1 MPRHVSGVFLRN
13 DRVRTAHGT
22 TARVAT
28 KDRKHSTRA
37 LLIAI
42 GSADLVITSALAF
55 PVGAEVTVAI
65 TLPGRYIE
73 FEVLG
78 KVEWENGANF
88 GITLDY
94 LSARQAYAITLA
106 RQLLRAPLAA
116 VAPRRAAQRER

>member
-1 MPRHVSGVFLRN
+1 MTAGVFLRN

-22 TARVAT
+22 TAKVT
-28 KDRKHSTRA
+28 SKDRKQSTRA

-42 GSADLVITSALAF
+42 GTADLVITSAQPFAL
-55 PVGAEVTVAI
+55 GTEVTVAI

-73 FEVLG
+73 FEVAG
-78 KVEWENGANF
+78 RIEWENGATF

-106 RQLLRAPLAA
+106 RQLLRAAPAA
-116 VAPRRAAQRER
+116 LAPRRAARS